1 MYNAV
6 ILAGGKTPWLQKAV
20 GTNIRALAPLGGRRM
35 VEYIIDALDQSGQ
48 IGRIIVAADGSQ
60 WEAAVLP
67 QRAEL
72 VAVESSSMPETAAAA
87 AALLPANSKIL
98 FVCDDIPLLTSA
110 AVQDFLKQTEA
121 VEADAY
127 YPVIPEA
134 DCVKAFPGAE
144 RTYVTLP
151 EGRFTGGNM
160 MLLNADVISGGV
172 IKAKDIFARRKK
184 PWELCGW
191 LGFGFVLKF
200 LLHRLTLSDIELRA
214 SELLGFSGKA
224 VVSHYPEI
232 GMDVDKEAR
241 VKRME
246 RVVAL
251 TKQLVDHPYQLFSF
265 TYFCKKFEVAKSTLS
280 EDVLAVRAGLEAYD
294 LGRVETLAGA
304 AGGVRFIPCHSEKA
318 NEEFLTEL
326 ALQLAEPE
334 RILSGGMIYMTD
346 LLFKPQLVMRLG
358 EIIAQRLRH
367 LEPEYIMTVETRGI
381 PLAVFVAR
389 AFNIPVVMA
398 RRVGQI
404 TEGSTVSINYVSGS
418 SKQIQTMALPK
429 RALPSSARVL
439 VIDDFMKAGG
449 TARGMA
455 ELAEEVGA
463 KVVGKAFFIATQEP
477 EKKMIDDYTA
487 LFVLKDIDTENRK
500 IDISPL

>member
-1 MYNAV
+1 
-6 ILAGGKTPWLQKAV
+6 
-20 GTNIRALAPLGGRRM
+20 
-35 VEYIIDALDQSGQ
+35 
-48 IGRIIVAADGSQ
+48 
-60 WEAAVLP
+60 
-67 QRAEL
+67 
-72 VAVESSSMPETAAAA
+72 
-87 AALLPANSKIL
+87 
-98 FVCDDIPLLTSA
+98 
-110 AVQDFLKQTEA
+110 
-121 VEADAY
+121 
-127 YPVIPEA
+127 
-134 DCVKAFPGAE
+134 
-144 RTYVTLP
+144 
-151 EGRFTGGNM
+151 
-160 MLLNADVISGGV
+160 
-172 IKAKDIFARRKK
+172 
-184 PWELCGW
+184 
-191 LGFGFVLKF
+191 
-200 LLHRLTLSDIELRA
+200 
-214 SELLGFSGKA
+214 
-224 VVSHYPEI
+224 
-232 GMDVDKEAR
+232 
-241 VKRME
+241 
-246 RVVAL
+246 
-251 TKQLVDHPYQLFSF
+251 
-265 TYFCKKFEVAKSTLS
+265 
-280 EDVLAVRAGLEAYD
+280 
-294 LGRVETLAGA
+294 
-304 AGGVRFIPCHSEKA
+304 
-318 NEEFLTEL
+318 
-326 ALQLAEPE
+326 
-334 RILSGGMIYMTD
+334 MTD

-463 KVVGKAFFIATQEP
+463 KVVGKAFLIATQET

>member
-1 MYNAV
+1 M
-6 ILAGGKTPWLQKAV
+6 
-20 GTNIRALAPLGGRRM
+20 
-35 VEYIIDALDQSGQ
+35 
-48 IGRIIVAADGSQ
+48 
-60 WEAAVLP
+60 
-67 QRAEL
+67 
-72 VAVESSSMPETAAAA
+72 
-87 AALLPANSKIL
+87 
-98 FVCDDIPLLTSA
+98 
-110 AVQDFLKQTEA
+110 
-121 VEADAY
+121 
-127 YPVIPEA
+127 
-134 DCVKAFPGAE
+134 
-144 RTYVTLP
+144 
-151 EGRFTGGNM
+151 
-160 MLLNADVISGGV
+160 
-172 IKAKDIFARRKK
+172 
-184 PWELCGW
+184 
-191 LGFGFVLKF
+191 
-200 LLHRLTLSDIELRA
+200 
-214 SELLGFSGKA
+214 
-224 VVSHYPEI
+224 
-232 GMDVDKEAR
+232 AR

-389 AFNIPVVMA
+389 AFNVPVVMA

>member
-1 MYNAV
+1 METLQRLLVEIGQHIEENNMDKIVEVDIAFHDVLYQASRNERLRNIINNLREQITVIRGRSMMYPGRLADTMEEHRALVDSIAARDVERAQNAARIHLENAEHTLLKDMVESHNEKKNKEYNRKRLSCMYNAV

-110 AVQDFLKQTEA
+110 AVQDFLKQTED

-232 GMDVDKEAR
+232 GMDVDKE
-241 VKRME
+241 E
-246 RVVAL
+246 DW
-251 TKQLVDHPYQLFSF
+251 QLLEK
-265 TYFCKKFEVAKSTLS
+265 YFK
-280 EDVLAVRAGLEAYD
+280 
-294 LGRVETLAGA
+294 
-304 AGGVRFIPCHSEKA
+304 
-318 NEEFLTEL
+318 N
-326 ALQLAEPE
+326 
-334 RILSGGMIYMTD
+334 
-346 LLFKPQLVMRLG
+346 
-358 EIIAQRLRH
+358 
-367 LEPEYIMTVETRGI
+367 
-381 PLAVFVAR
+381 
-389 AFNIPVVMA
+389 
-398 RRVGQI
+398 
-404 TEGSTVSINYVSGS
+404 
-418 SKQIQTMALPK
+418 SK
-429 RALPSSARVL
+429 
-439 VIDDFMKAGG
+439 
-449 TARGMA
+449 
-455 ELAEEVGA
+455 
-463 KVVGKAFFIATQEP
+463 
-477 EKKMIDDYTA
+477 
-487 LFVLKDIDTENRK
+487 
-500 IDISPL
+500 

>member
-1 MYNAV
+1 M
-6 ILAGGKTPWLQKAV
+6 
-20 GTNIRALAPLGGRRM
+20 
-35 VEYIIDALDQSGQ
+35 
-48 IGRIIVAADGSQ
+48 
-60 WEAAVLP
+60 
-67 QRAEL
+67 
-72 VAVESSSMPETAAAA
+72 
-87 AALLPANSKIL
+87 
-98 FVCDDIPLLTSA
+98 
-110 AVQDFLKQTEA
+110 
-121 VEADAY
+121 
-127 YPVIPEA
+127 
-134 DCVKAFPGAE
+134 
-144 RTYVTLP
+144 
-151 EGRFTGGNM
+151 
-160 MLLNADVISGGV
+160 
-172 IKAKDIFARRKK
+172 
-184 PWELCGW
+184 
-191 LGFGFVLKF
+191 
-200 LLHRLTLSDIELRA
+200 
-214 SELLGFSGKA
+214 
-224 VVSHYPEI
+224 
-232 GMDVDKEAR
+232 
-241 VKRME
+241 
-246 RVVAL
+246 
-251 TKQLVDHPYQLFSF
+251 
-265 TYFCKKFEVAKSTLS
+265 S

-304 AGGVRFIPCHSEKA
+304 AGGVRFILCHSEKA

-389 AFNIPVVMA
+389 RAFNIPVVMA

-418 SKQIQTMALPK
+418 SRQIQTMALPK
-429 RALPSSARVL
+429 RALPASARVL
-439 VIDDFMKAGG
+439 IIDDFLKAGG
-449 TARGMA
+449 TARGMI

-463 KVVGKAFFIATQEP
+463 KVVGKAFFIATQVP

>member
-1 MYNAV
+1 M
-6 ILAGGKTPWLQKAV
+6 
-20 GTNIRALAPLGGRRM
+20 
-35 VEYIIDALDQSGQ
+35 
-48 IGRIIVAADGSQ
+48 
-60 WEAAVLP
+60 
-67 QRAEL
+67 
-72 VAVESSSMPETAAAA
+72 
-87 AALLPANSKIL
+87 
-98 FVCDDIPLLTSA
+98 
-110 AVQDFLKQTEA
+110 
-121 VEADAY
+121 
-127 YPVIPEA
+127 
-134 DCVKAFPGAE
+134 
-144 RTYVTLP
+144 
-151 EGRFTGGNM
+151 
-160 MLLNADVISGGV
+160 
-172 IKAKDIFARRKK
+172 
-184 PWELCGW
+184 
-191 LGFGFVLKF
+191 
-200 LLHRLTLSDIELRA
+200 
-214 SELLGFSGKA
+214 
-224 VVSHYPEI
+224 
-232 GMDVDKEAR
+232 AR

-346 LLFKPQLVMRLG
+346 LLFKPQLVM
-358 EIIAQRLRH
+358 H